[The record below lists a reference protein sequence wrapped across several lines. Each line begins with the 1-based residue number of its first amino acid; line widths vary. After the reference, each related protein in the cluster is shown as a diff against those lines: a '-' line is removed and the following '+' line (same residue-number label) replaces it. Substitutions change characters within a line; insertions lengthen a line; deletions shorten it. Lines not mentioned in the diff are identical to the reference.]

1 MSITLYTI
9 KTDYLRIAEELI
21 ENGGELTPEL
31 EQALTINQDQLQEKA
46 TNYAYIIMEAEYEIY
61 MLDKEIARLQ
71 AMKKSR
77 GNMVDRLK
85 SNISGAMEL
94 YGVEKIE
101 SAMMKLSFRK
111 SESVEII
118 DEKLI
123 PAEYLVPQPA
133 KISKSAIKEAIKKG
147 ETIPGAA
154 MVTNFNLQV
163 K

>member
-9 KTDYLRIAEELI
+9 KTDYLRIAEQLI

-31 EQALTINQDQLQEKA
+31 ELALNINQDQLQEKA
-46 TNYAYIIMEAEYEIY
+46 INYAYIIKEAEYEID

-77 GNMVDRLK
+77 AGMVDRLK
-85 SNISGAMEL
+85 SNITGAMEL

-101 SAMMKLSFRK
+101 SATMKLSFRK
-111 SESVEII
+111 SESVEIV

-123 PAEYLVPQPA
+123 PEEYLVPQPA
-133 KISKSAIKEAIKKG
+133 KISKSMIKDAIKSGSEV
-147 ETIPGAA
+147 PGASIT
-154 MVTNFNLQV
+154 TNFNLQI